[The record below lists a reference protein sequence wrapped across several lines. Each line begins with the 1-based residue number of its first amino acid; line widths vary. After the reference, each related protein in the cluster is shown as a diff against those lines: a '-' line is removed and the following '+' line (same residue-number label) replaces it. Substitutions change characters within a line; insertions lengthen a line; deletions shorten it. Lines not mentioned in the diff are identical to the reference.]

1 MQQALA
7 TYGKLAARVPSSP
20 VPLVAMADLMMSSKD
35 TAGAEQ
41 NLRKALAIKPDSLE
55 AQQRLVAVLLND
67 KRGDAAVAM
76 SKDVQRQRKDSPLAT
91 FSKQRACSPSA
102 KARGGQALR
111 GSLQA

>member
-1 MQQALA
+1 
-7 TYGKLAARVPSSP
+7 
-20 VPLVAMADLMMSSKD
+20 MADLMMSSKD

-67 KRGDAAVAM
+67 KRGDAAIAM
-76 SKDVQRQRKDSPLAT
+76 SKTSSASARIRHWLHSRSREPAFHRQKPE
-91 FSKQRACSPSA
+91 
-102 KARGGQALR
+102 GGQALR